1 MSRFIFIR
9 HGETAMAGK
18 FCGHS
23 DPDLNRS
30 GEQQIASAADVVAS
44 LGVGRIY
51 SSDLLRAS
59 RTAEEISQRI
69 GIRFESRR
77 DLREIYFGKWEG
89 LSWHEIEYLYPDDAR
104 RWIDEFPARCA
115 PSGESYAA
123 FTARV
128 DVAMRS
134 LLLKAPETTAIVT
147 HRGVMRYALTQ
158 YFDLTEEEAWIKTA
172 SYGAVVIAEHRQCQ
186 CECEVLS

>member
-23 DPDLNRS
+23 DPDLNLS
-30 GEQQIASAADVVAS
+30 GEQQIVSVADVVAS

-59 RTAEEISQRI
+59 RTAEEISRRI
-69 GIRFESRR
+69 GIRFESRQ
-77 DLREIYFGKWEG
+77 DLREIYFGEWEG
-89 LSWHEIEYLYPDDAR
+89 LCWHEIEDRYPDEAR
-104 RWIDEFPARCA
+104 RWVDEFPARCV
-115 PSGESYAA
+115 PGGESYAA
-123 FTARV
+123 FTARI
-128 DVAMRS
+128 DLAMRS
-134 LLLKAPETTAIVT
+134 LFLEASVTTAIVT

-158 YFDLTEEEAWIKTA
+158 HFDLTEEEASIKTA
-172 SYGAVVIAEHRQCQ
+172 SYGAVVIAKHRQC
-186 CECEVLS
+186 ECGVLS